1 MTTIRPKNVFVL
13 FGVLIGCL
21 LLMTDVRGAELEV
34 TAEQRIEI
42 TIQNSKFVL
51 NEPANL
57 QRGIPTV
64 LILRNQDIV
73 RHGFTSSMLEGMR
86 VDGEVGGMAVYG
98 KGIEGFYVDPWKIL
112 VLRFTPTRPGRY
124 QFHCD
129 IHHGM
134 KGEVFF
140 LEMNTA

>member
-1 MTTIRPKNVFVL
+1 MANFQPKNVLVII
-13 FGVLIGCL
+13 GVLTGCL
-21 LLMTDVRGAELEV
+21 LLMPNVRGAELGVAE
-34 TAEQRIEI
+34 EQRIEI

-57 QRGIPTV
+57 QMGVPTV
-64 LILRNQDIV
+64 FILRNQDII

-98 KGIEGFYVDPWKIL
+98 KGIEGFYVDPWEIL
-112 VLRFTPTRPGRY
+112 VLRFTPTRPGQYSFR
-124 QFHCD
+124 CD
-129 IHHGM
+129 IHPRM